1 MNANDTRNEAL
12 NILRE
17 VADNGLFISDAA
29 GKAALPQKGASDLD
43 IRFILNLV
51 RGTVEHESILKA
63 VLKRLVTAKPGKL
76 KSVIKPFLGSKEFIN
91 DTSYSRYCF
100 WFADAKPSD
109 FQHIKELRGRFE
121 YVHDFRLK
129 SPVDR

>member
-51 RGTVEHESILKA
+51 RGTVEHESILEA
-63 VLKRLVTAKPGKL
+63 VLKRLVTAKPG
-76 KSVIKPFLGSKEFIN
+76 GEACCGWTR
-91 DTSYSRYCF
+91 TSCF
-100 WFADAKPSD
+100 WGCMNCCF
-109 FQHIKELRGRFE
+109 
-121 YVHDFRLK
+121 
-129 SPVDR
+129 